1 MSDGPIKPWHVIRRA
16 RRKSAH
22 VKKQR
27 EVARTTESS
36 KNAGPSPKASAPK
49 KSETARPA
57 IAAWPSFSIISPS
70 YDQAQFLPE
79 CLQSVAMQAYDGT
92 VEHIVVDPG
101 STDGSTEIAAA
112 AAGVTL
118 INEPDSGQSDAIS
131 KGFARSSGDILAWLN
146 SDDQYADDTVFRRIA
161 EYFDA
166 NPHVDVA
173 YGKVDFVGADNEFL
187 RTGYVNADDDN
198 IRASFTHQVGI
209 VQPGLFMRRA
219 VYDAVGG
226 PSVAYHYALDYEY
239 WVRIAVAGFIYGH
252 LDEPIAKH
260 RWHDDMKTASNRGE
274 SYMEHVRTVTDNYG
288 FVHPKWIRRIAE
300 YNLAGIDGIV
310 AFEQDSVS
318 DADLDLEA
326 ARLHEALNTNARTVA
341 MLDGDFDTAV
351 PGLAAGLD
359 DLRADLGRLGVAA
372 TSHSVDLSDATAA
385 AALGLTVEARAS
397 TAPEPTAWY
406 LDHAIAADGS
416 KWRTYEIGDGWHVG
430 LEAAWAD
437 DALELGARRLAEA
450 SARRTSDICVL
461 VGNGPSLRQTPF
473 DLLAEFDVCLTNR
486 ALMNAEL
493 AAMADYVAVTN
504 RMVTGQFGYELNL
517 AQVPFK
523 FAPVWLEPHLDDS
536 WSLFNA
542 DLRKEFSPNVM
553 DWVSWRSTVTY
564 FAMQMLYSLGYRTVL
579 MVGFDHSYVQPEG
592 AAEGDSLKS
601 DADDGNHF
609 DPNYFRSV
617 DWQAADTAAMEE
629 MYGLAKAGFEADGRA
644 IYNCTVGGELELF
657 ERRALDSFKP

>member
-1 MSDGPIKPWHVIRRA
+1 MGRPGPIKPWHVIRRA
-16 RRKSAH
+16 KRKSAH
-22 VKKQR
+22 LKKKR
-27 EVARTTESS
+27 AAASEVPAAPGAEAAPTA
-36 KNAGPSPKASAPK
+36 KADSPPP
-49 KSETARPA
+49 RPA
-57 IAAWPSFSIISPS
+57 ITEWPTFSIISPS

-79 CLQSVAMQAYDGT
+79 CLQSVAAQQYEGT

-112 AAGVTL
+112 APGVTL

-131 KGFARSSGDILAWLN
+131 KGFSQSSGDILAWLN

-161 EYFDA
+161 EYFAA

-173 YGKVDFVGADNEFL
+173 YGKVDFVGVENEFL
-187 RTGYVNADDDN
+187 RKGYVNDDDDN
-198 IRASFTHQVGI
+198 IRASFTHQVGV

-219 VYDAVGG
+219 VYDTVGG

-239 WVRIAVAGFIYGH
+239 WVRIALAGFVWGH

-274 SYMEHVRTVTDNYG
+274 SYMEHVRTVTDHYG
-288 FVHPKWIRRIAE
+288 FVHPKWVQRIAE
-300 YNLAGIDGIV
+300 YNLSGIDGIV
-310 AFEQDSVS
+310 EFEQEDISEAEI
-318 DADLDLEA
+318 DIEA

-341 MLDGDFDTAV
+341 MLGGDFDAAV
-351 PGLAAGLD
+351 PGVAAGLD
-359 DLRADLGRLGVAA
+359 ELRVELKRLRVDAQ
-372 TSHSVDLSDATAA
+372 SRSVDLADPAAA
-385 AALGLTVEARAS
+385 AALGLTIDARPS

-406 LDHAIAADGS
+406 LDNAIAADGS
-416 KWRTYEIGDGWHVG
+416 KWRTYEIGDGWNVA
-430 LEAAWAD
+430 LAAEWVD

-450 SARRTSDICVL
+450 SARRTSDTCVL
-461 VGNGPSLRQTPF
+461 VGNGPSLRETSF
-473 DLLAEFDVCLTNR
+473 DTLAAFDVCVTNR

-493 AAMADYVAVTN
+493 AAMASYVAVTN
-504 RMVTGQFGYELNL
+504 RMVTSQFGYELNL
-517 AQVPFK
+517 AKVPFK

-553 DWVSWRSTVTY
+553 TWVSWRSTVTY
-564 FAMQMLYSLGYRTVL
+564 FALQMLYSLGYQTVL

-629 MYGLAKAGFEADGRA
+629 MYALAKAGFEADGRA

-657 ERRALDSFKP
+657 ERRPLDSFVP